1 MRVIALLIAL
11 ALVAVACGR
20 PAVQERQAQTQEV
33 VMPDKLTTTDG
44 KSIAYTYYPG
54 AKGQPGAI
62 LLHQLRR
69 DRHDYDTFAPQL
81 KSAGYN
87 VISID
92 VRGHGESTGN
102 WELFSESDFRKVG
115 LDIAAAK
122 GFLQK
127 NGAGKGLL
135 LIGASFSANAV
146 INHAAQDRDVT
157 AVIAIS
163 PGLDFRGIKPL
174 EGIENAP
181 NATLLVAAEDDAY
194 SAESVRTLYS
204 KNTDVETKIYAEG
217 GHGYAMFGQTTLAKD
232 ILAWLKN
239 NP

>member
-1 MRVIALLIAL
+1 
-11 ALVAVACGR
+11 
-20 PAVQERQAQTQEV
+20 
-33 VMPDKLTTTDG
+33 MPDKLTTTDG

-87 VISID
+87 VVSID

-102 WELFSESDFRKVG
+102 WELFSTDDFRKII

-122 GFLQK
+122 SFLGK
-127 NGAGKGLL
+127 NGADTKHLV
-135 LIGASFSANAV
+135 LIGASFTANSV
-146 INHAAQDRDVT
+146 INYAAQDRDVA
-157 AVIAIS
+157 AVVAIS

-181 NATLLVAAEDDAY
+181 NATLLVAAEDDSY

-217 GHGYAMFGQTTLAKD
+217 GHGHELFGQTTLSAD
-232 ILAWLKN
+232 ILSWLKS